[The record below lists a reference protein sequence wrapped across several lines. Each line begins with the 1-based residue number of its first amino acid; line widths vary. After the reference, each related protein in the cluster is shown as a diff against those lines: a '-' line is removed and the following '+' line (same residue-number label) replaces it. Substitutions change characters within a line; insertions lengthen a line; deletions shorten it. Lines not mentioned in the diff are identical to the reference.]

1 MNNNKEKIAYYR
13 NLAIALRT
21 IGLQVTQEDAVL
33 ISNIVMLINE
43 NKDAKVSDLYDV
55 AERSKKEIEEIQKIS

>member
-33 ISNIVMLINE
+33 ISNIVKLINE

-55 AERSKKEIEEIQKIS
+55 GEKSKKEIEEIQKIG

>member
-1 MNNNKEKIAYYR
+1 MDNKEKIAYYR

-33 ISNIVMLINE
+33 ISNVVMLING

-55 AERSKKEIEEIQKIS
+55 AEQSKKEIEEIQKIG

>member
-43 NKDAKVSDLYDV
+43 NKDTKVSDLYDV
-55 AERSKKEIEEIQKIS
+55 AEQSKKEIEEIQKIG

>member
-1 MNNNKEKIAYYR
+1 MHNNKEKIAYYR

-33 ISNIVMLINE
+33 ISNIVKLINE

-55 AERSKKEIEEIQKIS
+55 AEQSKKEIEEIQKIG

>member
-55 AERSKKEIEEIQKIS
+55 AERSKKEIEEIQKIG

>member
-43 NKDAKVSDLYDV
+43 NRDAKVSDLYDV
-55 AERSKKEIEEIQKIS
+55 AEQSKKEIGEIQKIG

>member
-1 MNNNKEKIAYYR
+1 MDNKEKIAYYR

-33 ISNIVMLINE
+33 ISNIVNLISE
-43 NKDAKVSDLYDV
+43 NNDAKVSDLYEV
-55 AERSKKEIEEIQKIS
+55 AEQSKKEIEEITMIG

>member
-1 MNNNKEKIAYYR
+1 MDNKEKIAYYR

-33 ISNIVMLINE
+33 ISNVVMLING
-43 NKDAKVSDLYDV
+43 NNDAKVSDLYDV
-55 AERSKKEIEEIQKIS
+55 AEKSKKEIEEIQKIG

>member
-1 MNNNKEKIAYYR
+1 MNNKEKIAYYR

-33 ISNIVMLINE
+33 ISNIVMLING

-55 AERSKKEIEEIQKIS
+55 AEKSKKEIEEIMKIG

>member
-1 MNNNKEKIAYYR
+1 MNNNKEKIAYYK

-33 ISNIVMLINE
+33 ISNIVMLINS
-43 NKDAKVSDLYDV
+43 NSDAKVSDLYDV
-55 AERSKKEIEEIQKIS
+55 AEKSKKEIEEITKIG

>member
-33 ISNIVMLINE
+33 ISNIVMLING

-55 AERSKKEIEEIQKIS
+55 AEQSKKEIEEIKKIG

>member
-1 MNNNKEKIAYYR
+1 MDNKEKIAYYR

-33 ISNIVMLINE
+33 ISNVVMLING

-55 AERSKKEIEEIQKIS
+55 AEQSKKEIEEIMKIG

>member
-33 ISNIVMLINE
+33 ISNIVKLINE

-55 AERSKKEIEEIQKIS
+55 AEQSKKEIEKIQKIG

>member
-1 MNNNKEKIAYYR
+1 MNNKEKIAYYR

-33 ISNIVMLINE
+33 ISNIVKLINE

-55 AERSKKEIEEIQKIS
+55 AEQSKKEIEEITKIG